1 MYQGFYNL
9 ASGMLTQSRNLNVIS
24 NNMVNIQTA
33 GYKQDTMVSSTF
45 GEEMMYRSARNGT
58 GEPIP
63 LATLSKIKTAA
74 ETYVNYDQGGFE
86 QTDGIYD
93 FALGGKGFFC
103 VETPNGER
111 YTRNGSFS
119 ADEEGYLTL
128 EGVGRVLSA
137 EDQPIQ
143 IDNENFTVDE
153 RGNIIVVITTG
164 SETDSEEE
172 IEILEYGT
180 LKVVDF
186 ADYGQLTK
194 EEGGLF
200 STAQAPLE
208 PAAGEEAAE
217 TGIVVLWKTLEKSN
231 VNMVDEMTSMMSSQ
245 RALQS
250 AAQVLRM
257 YDQIMSK
264 SVTDIGRL

>member
-63 LATLSKIKTAA
+63 LAPLSKIKTAA

-93 FALGGKGFFC
+93 FALGDKGFFC

-153 RGNIIVVITTG
+153 RGNIIAVITTG

-208 PAAGEEAAE
+208 TATE
-217 TGIVVLWKTLEKSN
+217 TVVLWKTLEKSN